1 MYTGE
6 FVLFV
11 AILIL
16 RFFIRDRPCFSLQ
29 NSLMI
34 SFTVALGTVYMLM
47 IALCLGLIRD
57 VVRLQREIS
66 LFLLAPCSLP

>member
-16 RFFIRDRPCFSLQ
+16 SFFIRDRPCFSLQ

-34 SFTVALGTVYMLM
+34 SFTVALGDSLHANDSFVL
-47 IALCLGLIRD
+47 
-57 VVRLQREIS
+57 RLDS
-66 LFLLAPCSLP
+66 